1 MRPILEVD
9 GVTKDFTPPLSFG
22 KLIRLDLRR
31 GIPVRALDD
40 VSFRLDRGKILAV
53 LGPNGA
59 GKTTLLKIIATLLLP
74 DKGAVSFNGSDL
86 EEKIK
91 MSVGLVTDEER
102 SFYWRLT
109 GRQNLEFFAALYGLD
124 GKTAKS
130 RINELSGLFAVDYA
144 DKRFD
149 SYSTGMKRRFA
160 LMRGLLH
167 DPELLLLDEPT
178 KSLDYAAALSMRNF
192 VKETLVKTQG
202 KTVILATHH
211 MDEALDFCDLF
222 MILNKGKLRAMGS
235 LGQLRK
241 QAGDPAATL
250 GEMFVK
256 LTTGS

>member
-1 MRPILEVD
+1 MRLILEVD

-31 GIPVRALDD
+31 GIPVRALED
-40 VSFRLDRGKILAV
+40 VSFRLERGKTLAV

-74 DKGAVSFNGSDL
+74 DKGAVLFNGSDL

-124 GKTAKS
+124 GKAAKS

-178 KSLDYAAALSMRNF
+178 KSLDYAAALNLRNF
-192 VKETLVKTQG
+192 IKGTLVKTQG

-222 MILNKGKLRAMGS
+222 MILNKGKLRAMGT
-235 LGQLRK
+235 LGQLRE

-250 GEMFVK
+250 GEIFVK